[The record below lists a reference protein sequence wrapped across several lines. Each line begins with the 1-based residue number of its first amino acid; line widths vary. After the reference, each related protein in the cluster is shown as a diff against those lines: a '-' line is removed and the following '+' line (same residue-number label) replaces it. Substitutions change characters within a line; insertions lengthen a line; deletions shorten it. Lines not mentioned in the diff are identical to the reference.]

1 MNIDHNIG
9 PRRVKRRVYGDL
21 VFLPHTMYILMRC
34 LRVAAS
40 SISEYVTQ
48 TNQMYFTL
56 EIPLTYAKLKFYPP
70 LNASGRVNW

>member
-1 MNIDHNIG
+1 
-9 PRRVKRRVYGDL
+9 
-21 VFLPHTMYILMRC
+21 MRC
-34 LRVAAS
+34 LRVATS

-70 LNASGRVNW
+70 LNASGLRSNSFPGSFPVPDSPITAAGECHDWGTA